1 MREIKGEALL
11 TFTYTFTLADK
22 THKFVVNIDRAT
34 MNIILPELDDPP
46 NWAKLEYHQCSN
58 CPLETGIHPYCPAA
72 LTIIDLI
79 KFFSRSTSWKKVSV
93 KIETNERTY
102 WRHTDLQ
109 NAVSSLLG
117 LCLATS
123 ECPILGQLR
132 PMARFHLPFQSIEES
147 TYRAISMYLLGQYYK
162 KARGLEP
169 DWDLNH
175 LSEIYENIQTV
186 NHTFK
191 NRLSGIGIGD
201 ASLNAM
207 VILDNYANYVL
218 FEIDEGFIAEL
229 ENLYKVYF
237 KD

>member
-1 MREIKGEALL
+1 MRDFDEKDVI
-11 TFTYTFTLADK
+11 TFTYTFTFHDRAY
-22 THKFVVNIDRAT
+22 KFHVNIDRAT
-34 MNIILPELDDPP
+34 MNIILPEMESPP
-46 NWAKLEYHQCSN
+46 NWTKLEYNQCPN
-58 CPLETGIHPYCPAA
+58 CPLNKSRYPHCPAA

-93 KIETNERTY
+93 KIEMSDRTY
-102 WRHTDLQ
+102 WKHTDLQ

-162 KARGLEP
+162 NARGHKP
-169 DWDLNH
+169 DWELQH
-175 LSEIYENIQTV
+175 LSEIYEKIQVV
-186 NHTFK
+186 NHTFQK
-191 NRLSGIGIGD
+191 RLSGIGIAD
-201 ASLNAM
+201 ASLNAL

-237 KD
+237 EE